1 MSSSPQPSQGGARRH
16 GRLILVVILII
27 VVALVVWGV
36 MQRMS
41 HVRDVH
47 EETEDSSIPRVA
59 LTLPEPGPATRQVDL
74 PANLAAWYEA
84 PIYAQ
89 VSGYVKMWYKDY
101 GARVKRGDVLAEIST
116 PSLDAQFNAAKAHYD
131 VVKARYNL
139 ALITTKR
146 WTALRGT
153 QAVSRQEVD
162 VQAANAAAQKA
173 ELEAASY
180 DVERYQ
186 ALENFKKII
195 APFDGIV
202 TSRLVNV
209 GDYVNPGG
217 GNVRARG
224 SIAELFSVADV
235 HRMRVFVSVP
245 QDFASVISP
254 KITADLSVPQYPNR
268 TFKAR
273 FLATAK
279 AFNAATRTV
288 TTELVLDNEEGLLWP
303 NSYATAHIK
312 APGDPSILIVPTN
325 ALLFRAQGMQLAK
338 VVNNHVHLQ
347 NVQVG
352 TNYGTTTQVLSGISL
367 HDQIIASPT
376 ADLLEGD
383 EVHIVP
389 QTRGYNDT
397 GKKVP
402 PHEHVMKNVTSG
414 DLRRAAA
421 MEPEEESTP
430 SNDPSTPPS
439 DHHSTSEDA
448 PMKDGGH

>member
-1 MSSSPQPSQGGARRH
+1 MSSSPQSSHGGSRQR
-16 GRLILVVILII
+16 GRIIMVVLLAII
-27 VVALVVWGV
+27 VALVAWGLV
-36 MQRMS
+36 QRGF
-41 HVRDVH
+41 HKHEVH
-47 EETEDSSIPRVA
+47 QETEDASIPRVA
-59 LTLPEPGPATRQVDL
+59 LITPEPGPSTRQVDL

-101 GARVKRGDVLAEIST
+101 GAKVKRGDVLAEIST

-131 VVKARYNL
+131 VVMARYRL

-254 KITADLSVPQYPNR
+254 KITADLTVPQYPNR
-268 TFKAR
+268 NFKAT
-273 FLATAK
+273 FLATAR

-288 TTELVLDNEEGLLWP
+288 TTELVLDNDEELLWP

-312 APGDPSILIVPTN
+312 APGDPAILIVPTN

-352 TNYGTTTQVLSGISL
+352 INYGLTSQVLSGIDVN
-367 HDQIIASPT
+367 DQIIASPT

-383 EVHIVP
+383 EVHVVP

-397 GKKVP
+397 GKPAHPQPVI
-402 PHEHVMKNVTSG
+402 KNVTSG
-414 DLRRAAA
+414 DLRKAAA
-421 MEPEEESTP
+421 VDPEPENAQPDAAKSSPDAQSTP
-430 SNDPSTPPS
+430 EKAPP
-439 DHHSTSEDA
+439 HE
-448 PMKDGGH
+448 GGH